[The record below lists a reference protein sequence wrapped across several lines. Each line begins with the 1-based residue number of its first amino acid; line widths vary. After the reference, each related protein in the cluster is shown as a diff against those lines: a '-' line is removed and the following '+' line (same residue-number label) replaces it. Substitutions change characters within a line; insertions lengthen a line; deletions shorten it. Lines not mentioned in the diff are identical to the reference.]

1 MLVSNEG
8 VAACCAGIGSH
19 YGDASMIRYNFSG
32 RQEVGSQVF
41 VYHCDFPM
49 AELMYV

>member
-1 MLVSNEG
+1 MRVSQPAVLVS
-8 VAACCAGIGSH
+8 VAT